1 MATTSV
7 TIFRTF
13 FGSGDFVTHQ
23 GRKRKEENQYL
34 ESFCPHL
41 PQDEEKP
48 VIMMITSTSTARI
61 NQKYNFSTLNFVLLS
76 FANMTIAENIFC

>member
-23 GRKRKEENQYL
+23 GRKRKEESQYL
-34 ESFCPHL
+34 ESFCLHL
-41 PQDEEKP
+41 PQDEENP
-48 VIMMITSTSTARI
+48 IIMITSTSTARI
-61 NQKYNFSTLNFVLLS
+61 NQKYNFSTLNIVLLS

>member
-23 GRKRKEENQYL
+23 GRKRKEESQYL
-34 ESFCPHL
+34 ESFCLHL

-48 VIMMITSTSTARI
+48 IIMITSTARM

-76 FANMTIAENIFC
+76 FANMTITENIFC